1 MNSCVLFSC
10 EKVAP
15 ILESYLPEMSTTS
28 EKERQKFYAKI
39 VALPQ
44 MMMAEVNRDEVV
56 SWYKRARKKYRV
68 TDDDDDDD
76 NNGVHRYNFEDTNNN
91 SSDND
96 SRRHLDAH
104 AASLVLNHQQQPPP
118 PMACDDPLSRQA
130 LAAADD
136 FNLSQLHLIPR
147 APVPEA
153 PPPNDHQRPRSDTYD
168 QLHSSLPEVVDDELQ
183 GDSVLSL
190 AHIGSALDPCH
201 AITEAVEMAP
211 PPFEGG
217 LGIAPP
223 ISGAQAVIGL

>member
-1 MNSCVLFSC
+1 
-10 EKVAP
+10 
-15 ILESYLPEMSTTS
+15 MSTTS

-68 TDDDDDDD
+68 PDDDDDD
-76 NNGVHRYNFEDTNNN
+76 NNGGVHRYNFDDPNN

-104 AASLVLNHQQQPPP
+104 AAILVLSQQQHQPPVP
-118 PMACDDPLSRQA
+118 CDYDPLSRQA

-147 APVPEA
+147 APVPDA
-153 PPPNDHQRPRSDTYD
+153 PPLHEQRPRSDTYD
-168 QLHSSLPEVVDDELQ
+168 QLHSSLPEVVDDELHS
-183 GDSVLSL
+183 DSVLSL

-201 AITEAVEMAP
+201 ASSEAMEMAP